1 MPKSK
6 YEQIYKSLK
15 KRIDSGEYNEGSYL
29 PSENT
34 LIEIYDCSRNTV
46 RRAISHLTMEG
57 YVQPHHGKGVR
68 IIHSV
73 NEQQPK
79 FDYLI
84 VNTNGVTATGKK
96 YGFSV
101 ETKVISFKE
110 AVVDQE
116 LANRTDF
123 PVGVEIYIIERVRY
137 VDNIAKMIDT
147 NFLRKDIVGKIDQ
160 SIAEKSLFAH
170 FTKKLGMEIT
180 TIKRKITVE
189 HVTPQDEKYLKLSGF
204 NCVPMITSRI
214 YNDDG
219 IKFEYTESRHRPDLF
234 VYNSITSNALQ
245 PKKS

>member
-6 YEQIYKSLK
+6 YEQIYKSIK
-15 KRIDSGEYNEGSYL
+15 HKIDSGEYEEGSYL

-34 LIEIYDCSRNTV
+34 LIQTYNCSRNTI

-68 IIHSV
+68 VIHSN
-73 NEQQPK
+73 NEQHPK
-79 FDYLI
+79 FVYLI
-84 VNTNGVTATGKK
+84 VDTNGVTATGKK
-96 YGFSV
+96 YGFPV
-101 ETKVISFKE
+101 ETKVLSFKE
-110 AVVDQE
+110 EIIDQE

-123 PVGVEIYIIERVRY
+123 PLGTEVYIIERVRY
-137 VDNIAKMIDT
+137 VDGIAKMIDT
-147 NFLRKDIVGKIDQ
+147 NFLRKDVVGKIDVK
-160 SIAEKSLFAH
+160 IAEKSLFTH

-189 HVTPQDEKYLKLSGF
+189 HVTPQDEKYLKLNGF
-204 NCVPMITSRI
+204 NCVPVITSRI

-219 IKFEYTESRHRPDLF
+219 IKFEYTESRQRPDVF
-234 VYNSITSNALQ
+234 VYNSITTNALQ